1 MCGVYLV
8 FFFSPMNAFLCRSVF
23 GFFCFCT
30 CFSLQGVLHAVNA
43 AAPDMASFKPAP
55 LFDSKAISEKTL
67 PNGVRGLV
75 RSSAGSGLVCVQV
88 WVKAGARYEG
98 DNNSGVSRLLAEAGL
113 NGSKNYPRRS
123 EAGGTLRGGARE
135 SLETIGGD
143 VKTFTSRDATFWSVT
158 IASSY
163 LPQALRAFSDA
174 VLRPD
179 LSSESVAEARED
191 VAGQQRRRESD
202 ALDASLDI
210 AYRLA
215 FEKHPYRKPAG
226 GTSQSIE
233 TVTTNLARSY
243 HQARFVGPNISVVV
257 VGEVSPGET
266 QALIAQFFSDAPAKA
281 TTTNQVG
288 TTPEIAPPA
297 FKTLARRFATQN
309 KVVTLGF
316 RAPGMNNPT
325 DVVATDILL
334 SHWKEG
340 EAAHLKSV
348 LLGLTNDDDEDEE
361 AGSSQNSSETGM
373 KNEAPALGFDVD
385 YLTQHDPGLMTVTL
399 VVNPDSR
406 SKDAVTLLM
415 DEIERVQRDGLGADA
430 LTRAKQSLKRQY
442 IAQSDTASGQAG
454 ALGFYDMIGGYS
466 FAVDYLDRIGR
477 ISSEDVRRV
486 AQKYLS
492 RTSYVQV
499 IAEPNPSERPDK
511 PGAPLEGGSGSIT
524 ASLQVPPSIHV
535 PLRVPVRAPLPK

>member
-1 MCGVYLV
+1 
-8 FFFSPMNAFLCRSVF
+8 MNSFLRSLIF
-23 GFFCFCT
+23 GFFCL
-30 CFSLQGVLHAVNA
+30 CFNVQGMLCAVKA

-98 DNNSGVSRLLAEAGL
+98 ENNSGVSRLLAEAGL

-179 LSSESVAEARED
+179 LSSESIAEARSD
-191 VAGQQRRRESD
+191 VAGEQRRRESD

-226 GTSQSIE
+226 GTSHSIE

-257 VGEVSPGET
+257 VGEASAGET
-266 QALIAQFFSDAPAKA
+266 QGLIAQFFADAPGKA
-281 TTTNQVG
+281 AATNTTTNQAG
-288 TTPEIAPPA
+288 TTPESAPPA

-309 KVVTLGF
+309 KIVTLGF
-316 RAPGMNNPT
+316 RAPGISNPT

-340 EAAHLKSV
+340 QAAHLKSV
-348 LLGLTNDDDEDEE
+348 LLGVREDEDEDE
-361 AGSSQNSSETGM
+361 KAGQSQNSSETPVT
-373 KNEAPALGFDVD
+373 NEAPALGFDVD

-415 DEIERVQRDGLGADA
+415 DEIERVQRDGLSADA
-430 LTRAKQSLKRQY
+430 LNRAKQSLKRQY
-442 IAQSDTASGQAG
+442 IEQSDTASGQAG

-466 FAVDYLDRIGR
+466 FAVEYLDRIGR
-477 ISSEDVRRV
+477 VSSEDVRRI

-499 IAEPNPSERPDK
+499 VAEPNPSARPDK
-511 PGAPLEGGSGSIT
+511 PGVPLEGGSGSIT
-524 ASLQVPPSIHV
+524 ASLQLPTPPSIHV
-535 PLRVPVRAPLPK
+535 PVRVPMRAPLRVP